1 MSKTAFLLLAH
12 KRTPFSS
19 STKLTKTSESVQWAL
34 LQNIIW
40 FQLQRQWTTFFLQI
54 RSQHKNIKTGPA
66 LLRFMPTSPPPPP
79 FSPLCFSSLLWSFL
93 PGYLFNLDYKLFEA
107 RASILRGLKSI
118 IANLGHSIKEL
129 FINKA
134 FAGWKWFISYDTDI
148 NSTHTLYGG
157 SAHCPRK
164 GARCHAIFILR
175 IQC

>member
-1 MSKTAFLLLAH
+1 MSSAPKYYLISITTTVNNILSTNKKPTQEYKNRTCSPEIYAHLL
-12 KRTPFSS
+12 
-19 STKLTKTSESVQWAL
+19 
-34 LQNIIW
+34 
-40 FQLQRQWTTFFLQI
+40 
-54 RSQHKNIKTGPA
+54 
-66 LLRFMPTSPPPPP
+66 PPPPH

-134 FAGWKWFISYDTDI
+134 LAGWKWFISYDTDI